1 MARGP
6 LSAPGAGVAA
16 RLSAVVPTHD
26 TRELTLGCLAALGR
40 AGVDEIVLVDD
51 GSADGTLEAV
61 AARHPGVRG
70 LRHEQAR
77 GFSAAANAGL
87 RAATG
92 ELLWLVNSDALVP
105 EGSGALVRAAFAAR
119 PGLGLA
125 GARLVNSDRSPQ
137 WSGGRRPDLLWL
149 LVLGTGFAEWRAARR
164 GPRSGRPAGEV
175 EWLSGA
181 ALALRREVFERC
193 GPLHEGYRFYGQDLE
208 LCWSAREAGWQ
219 VALLDE
225 LEVVHLGGAT
235 IGRRQ
240 GARAGVQRALLW
252 SDLVTCV
259 RRRAGPAAGR
269 RAAAA
274 LRCGATLRLGWRAL
288 AGLLRGGPA
297 RVEWN
302 EESRALREARAA
314 AGEAAGGRE

>member
-6 LSAPGAGVAA
+6 LTPPAGGAAA

-26 TRELTLGCLAALGR
+26 TRELTLGCLAALAR
-40 AGVDEIVLVDD
+40 AGVDEVVLVDD
-51 GSADGTLEAV
+51 GSADGTLAAV
-61 AARHPGVRG
+61 AARHPGVRC
-70 LRHEQAR
+70 LRHEGAR

-105 EGSGALVRAAFAAR
+105 EGSGALLRAAFAAR

-125 GARLVNSDRSPQ
+125 GARLVNPDGSPQ
-137 WSGGRRPDLLWL
+137 WSAGRRPGALWL
-149 LVLGTGFAEWRAARR
+149 FVLGTGAAEWRAARH
-164 GPRSGRPAGEV
+164 GPRSGRPAGPV

-181 ALALRREVFERC
+181 ALALRREVFEDC
-193 GPLHEGYRFYGQDLE
+193 GPLHEGYAFYGQDLD
-208 LCWSAREAGWQ
+208 LCWSALDAGWQ

-235 IGRRQ
+235 IGRRA

-252 SDLVTCV
+252 GDLVACV
-259 RRRAGPAAGR
+259 ARRAGARAGR

-274 LRCGATLRLGWRAL
+274 LRAGATLRLAWRAL
-288 AGLLRGGPA
+288 AGLA
-297 RVEWN
+297 RAGAARAEWQ
-302 EESRALREARAA
+302 EESRALRAARAA
-314 AGEAAGGRE
+314 AGRSARG